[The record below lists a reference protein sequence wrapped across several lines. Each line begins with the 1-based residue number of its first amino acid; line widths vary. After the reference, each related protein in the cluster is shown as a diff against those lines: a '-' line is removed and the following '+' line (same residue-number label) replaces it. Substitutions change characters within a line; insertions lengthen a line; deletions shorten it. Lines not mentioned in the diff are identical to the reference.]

1 MVLLQT
7 GAPRR
12 EAGLWLDHTDQLANP
27 NVHLMK
33 RICSALSPF
42 GSHRICP
49 LRSGALLHSLEW
61 SVPHRQESESR
72 SSH

>member
-1 MVLLQT
+1 LQT

-27 NVHLMK
+27 NVHLTK

-42 GSHRICP
+42 ASHRVGP
-49 LRSGALLHSLEW
+49 LRSGALFHTLGW
-61 SVPHRQESESR
+61 SVPHRQKSESR
-72 SSH
+72 GSH